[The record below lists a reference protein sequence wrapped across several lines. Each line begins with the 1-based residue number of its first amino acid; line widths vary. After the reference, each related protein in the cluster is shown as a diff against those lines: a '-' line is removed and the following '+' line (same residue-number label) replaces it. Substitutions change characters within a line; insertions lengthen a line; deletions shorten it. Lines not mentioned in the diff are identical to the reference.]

1 MMKTTTT
8 PNSGMSPLTPENPR
22 DPIVHLIAARL
33 DTLHGDMQEIKGVQK
48 EMAAAFSKLILIEER
63 QANTQTAQGRA
74 FKVIESLEAKLEG
87 YNTANREIYQ
97 AMERRIDAL
106 EAAAPIYKQAS
117 SWVYAAVVG
126 LIALIAPKIINKLF

>member
-1 MMKTTTT
+1 MSIT
-8 PNSGMSPLTPENPR
+8 PNSGMSPLTPEAPR

-63 QANTQTAQGRA
+63 QANTQAAQGRA
-74 FKVIESLEAKLEG
+74 FKVIESLESKLEN

-97 AMERRIDAL
+97 GLDRRIDAL
-106 EAAAPIYKQAS
+106 EATAPLYKQAS
-117 SWVYAAVVG
+117 SWVYAAVIGFV
-126 LIALIAPKIINKLF
+126 ALVAPKLIERFL